1 MNKNDEIKTMNASAM
16 LQALIMLLTAAK
28 LTSAVEWL
36 KNTWKNTQGL
46 NFDASLE
53 EQGKNLYVGDGGT
66 KKTGATLIRYLANT
80 FGAYVG
86 KTFYA
91 VKSGGGFNANLAKS
105 TAIAILHHI
114 GLTDEQGTILDGAN
128 FGATVDKIVLD
139 FSPAF
144 IAPIEE
150 KKATSTEFGQG
161 SSNDDDDDDED
172 DDDFSDVVSAS
183 DKVVSFNAIS
193 AGAKA
198 DYPLATLFMSFF
210 EMIKTCG
217 SPFGTVL
224 NFATVIGNKGLL
236 SWRRGT
242 FTEALANGD
251 KTYQNGAGN
260 TKDIRCISH
269 ASKSKKI
276 DNMAKHDFSYTFV
289 LPYLLRSMGFN
300 FNGRKNLFAHM
311 KDTYMDKNAKQGYQF
326 VCASMRLIMNA
337 IDNGAPADEVGSG
350 FRQYLDADDIYAIVD
365 AYTVDGDFYPIVQGS
380 SGDGRG
386 KVVDTSFDEVL
397 N

>member
-1 MNKNDEIKTMNASAM
+1 
-16 LQALIMLLTAAK
+16 
-28 LTSAVEWL
+28 
-36 KNTWKNTQGL
+36 
-46 NFDASLE
+46 
-53 EQGKNLYVGDGGT
+53 
-66 KKTGATLIRYLANT
+66 
-80 FGAYVG
+80 
-86 KTFYA
+86 
-91 VKSGGGFNANLAKS
+91 
-105 TAIAILHHI
+105 
-114 GLTDEQGTILDGAN
+114 
-128 FGATVDKIVLD
+128 
-139 FSPAF
+139 
-144 IAPIEE
+144 
-150 KKATSTEFGQG
+150 
-161 SSNDDDDDDED
+161 
-172 DDDFSDVVSAS
+172 
-183 DKVVSFNAIS
+183 
-193 AGAKA
+193 
-198 DYPLATLFMSFF
+198 
-210 EMIKTCG
+210 MIKTCG

-365 AYTVDGDFYPIVQGS
+365 AYTVGS
-380 SGDGRG
+380 
-386 KVVDTSFDEVL
+386 
-397 N
+397 

>member
-1 MNKNDEIKTMNASAM
+1 M
-16 LQALIMLLTAAK
+16 LQALIMLLSAAK
-28 LTSAVEWL
+28 LTNAVEWL
-36 KNTWKNTQGL
+36 KTEWTNKQGL
-46 NFDASLE
+46 SFDGVLE

-66 KKTGATLIRYLANT
+66 KKGKNTLIRYLANT
-80 FGAYVG
+80 IGSYVG
-86 KTFYA
+86 KTFYTL
-91 VKSGGGFNANLAKS
+91 SGGGGFNANLAKS
-105 TAIAILHHI
+105 TAIAILAHL
-114 GLTDEQGTILDGAN
+114 GLTDDEGNFLDATN
-128 FGATVDKIVLD
+128 FGAQVDNITLQ

-144 IAPIEE
+144 IAPVED
-150 KKATSTEFGQG
+150 KKTTATSFGQG
-161 SSNDDDDDDED
+161 SSSSDDYTEEDDDDDFTE
-172 DDDFSDVVSAS
+172 VVSAS
-183 DKVVSFNAIS
+183 DKVVSFNPLTKEART
-193 AGAKA
+193 A
-198 DYPLATLFMSFF
+198 YPLATLFMSFF

-236 SWRRGT
+236 SWRRGN

-300 FNGRKNLFAHM
+300 FNGRNKVFAHM
-311 KDTYMDKNAKQGYQF
+311 KDTYMSGDSKRGYQF

-365 AYTVDGDFYPIVQGS
+365 AFTDEGDFYNEVQGG
-380 SGDGRG
+380 SGEGRG
-386 KVVDTSFDEVL
+386 KAIDTSFDAEVL